1 MKDTINILLECDLRQ
16 AEVAVLVKIL
26 QEEPRL
32 LVKLVKQAIV
42 REVEEAGTLILV
54 PLTPSSL
61 LDLCASSHISSSY
74 VVPASIQY
82 SHPLHYS
89 YIHHVS

>member
-42 REVEEAGTLILV
+42 REVEEAGTLILA

-61 LDLCASSHISSSY
+61 LNLCASSYISSSY
-74 VVPASIQY
+74 VVPASIQ
-82 SHPLHYS
+82 
-89 YIHHVS
+89 